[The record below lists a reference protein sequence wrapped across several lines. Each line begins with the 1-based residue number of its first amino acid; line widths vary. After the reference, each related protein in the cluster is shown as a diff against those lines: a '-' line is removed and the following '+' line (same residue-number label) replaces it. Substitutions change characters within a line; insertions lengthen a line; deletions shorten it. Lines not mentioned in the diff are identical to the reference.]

1 MPAGEVRSTA
11 PRLAGLEN
19 RSAVQPDTPGSDA
32 INVAVLESLVISS
45 RGHSDGQPC
54 SPRPHGRRGAAA
66 LGHAHGAERHPP
78 RLWRG
83 FAARGPPPAAEPG
96 GGPLCRPLRAPPAPE
111 PHPPPPHGGVPS
123 RPRGG
128 RTWPAA
134 GVDLPG
140 PCLAAP

>member
-54 SPRPHGRRGAAA
+54 SPRPHGWRGAAA
-66 LGHAHGAERHPP
+66 LGHAPGADRHPP
-78 RLWRG
+78 RLSRA
-83 FAARGPPPAAEPG
+83 FSLPARQPADPPPA
-96 GGPLCRPLRAPPAPE
+96 RPLPPA
-111 PHPPPPHGGVPS
+111 
-123 RPRGG
+123 
-128 RTWPAA
+128 
-134 GVDLPG
+134 L
-140 PCLAAP
+140 